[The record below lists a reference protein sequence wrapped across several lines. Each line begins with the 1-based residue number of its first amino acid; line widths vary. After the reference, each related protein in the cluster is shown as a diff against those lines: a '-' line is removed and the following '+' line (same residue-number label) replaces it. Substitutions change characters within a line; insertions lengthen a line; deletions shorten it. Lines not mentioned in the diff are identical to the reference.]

1 MLNKFT
7 PEFKALVSFIL
18 IVGAFA
24 LLGFNQLALNKQVN
38 TAVSVSTDSLN
49 TANSVVK
56 QVKQLEVTPTAVPT
70 ATPSAVRIFT
80 PASAT
85 KPLVK

>member
-24 LLGFNQLALNKQVN
+24 LLGFNQVTLNKQVN
-38 TAVSVSTDSLN
+38 TAVNVSNQSLDSV
-49 TANSVVK
+49 NSVYK
-56 QVKQLEVTPTAVPT
+56 QVKELEVTPTIVPT
-70 ATPSAVRIFT
+70 ATPAATRIFT
-80 PASAT
+80 PAKAS
-85 KPLVK
+85 VK